1 MGNLLC
7 FPHIVELRMLVS
19 VYKKKI
25 WGPVAPQESAEN
37 MLPGDS
43 GHKSDRFYSQEALKG
58 WILYFYYYKSLSFIS
73 KNWIK
78 WGYLEFKL
86 Q

>member
-1 MGNLLC
+1 MAAVQDLCNQSGDPHTAMGNLLC

-19 VYKKKI
+19 VYKEKI

-58 WILYFYYYKSLSFIS
+58 
-73 KNWIK
+73 
-78 WGYLEFKL
+78 
-86 Q
+86 